1 MCVCVYVCVCESV
14 TKSKYQFLFYH
25 DYATA
30 NGDRGIFSTMAA
42 KLFKLYGTIVT
53 YKCTYVSCDL
63 LQYITERIILFCEQ
77 SYVNQLFFLFF
88 QVFQDIR
95 RCPGLC
101 QYSRLNRGSSKNLN
115 SIARPYDGHS
125 AHLTS
130 VPVGFRAWVWW
141 YTCLLLLILMLWYR
155 QAIFKYIHTSSF

>member
-1 MCVCVYVCVCESV
+1 MCVCESV

-25 DYATA
+25 DHATA

-77 SYVNQLFFLFF
+77 SYVNQLFFSFF
-88 QVFQDIR
+88 FKCFKISEGARVVSIQQTESRIKQKLELDSPSLWWAFSPLDFST
-95 RCPGLC
+95 GWL
-101 QYSRLNRGSSKNLN
+101 SRLGLVIYMFVVINFDAL
-115 SIARPYDGHS
+115 
-125 AHLTS
+125 
-130 VPVGFRAWVWW
+130 V
-141 YTCLLLLILMLWYR
+141 
-155 QAIFKYIHTSSF
+155 QASDFQIHTYI